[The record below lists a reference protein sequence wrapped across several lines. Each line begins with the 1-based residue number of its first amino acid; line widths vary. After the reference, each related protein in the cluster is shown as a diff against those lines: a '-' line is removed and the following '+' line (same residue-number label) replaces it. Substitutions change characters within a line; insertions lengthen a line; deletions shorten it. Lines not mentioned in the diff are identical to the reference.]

1 METESTQEI
10 WRHQWSPNIFGTEI
24 CFGLFYFLKLVC
36 DQQEDSE
43 SSQPANYNVVK
54 KDES

>member
-10 WRHQWSPNIFGTEI
+10 WGHQWSPNIFGTEI